1 MENGGISFKL
11 SEMNHAAGSRYPV
24 RVWASLA
31 GILCSAITPWTA
43 LATENDWTIPEEFSY
58 PKPLQISE
66 GSEKMARAQAYYLQA
81 LLDEETDGPEK
92 ALASKREVLN
102 WDPGF
107 TALSVEVAQH
117 LLRGGDTAEAL
128 SVLKDATKAAPH
140 EDAPTHA
147 LAGIYLRQ
155 LQKPALA
162 EKFALQALERN
173 PNDPTIY
180 ETLWEIYRST
190 GQNQKIEN
198 LIQKASRSDSK
209 DYLYWLGIA
218 DIRIRDSTRANGKS
232 NEAVL
237 DRIASL
243 VDKAVKLTG
252 EEPEAIAKTA
262 DYYTLCKRNEEA
274 KVLYRK
280 ALAAN
285 GNLPGI
291 REKLADCLIQEGDS
305 DEAARILEEIIKQ
318 NPLYLA
324 AYDQLARIDL
334 EQGNPVAAMSN
345 MRQALLL
352 APIDPR
358 RQEEIIHTAFRAG
371 EYETALQ
378 FAIEGEKKFP
388 FMLGFTLLRAVAL
401 SQKQDHPAAL
411 LAFERTLVEASISS
425 PEILDAAFYIS
436 YGSAAEKAGDH
447 VKAAE
452 LLKKAIAL
460 DPLNSAE
467 ACNYLGYMWAERNE
481 NLDEAERLIMQ
492 AVQLDPSNGAY
503 MDSLGWVWL
512 CQGKFSKA
520 LAELMRAAE
529 AMKNPDPVIFE
540 HIGDAHEKL
549 GRTADA
555 LHYWQKALQLETH
568 NASLAEKIDRNAS
581 KVARQPT
588 DKTTARP

>member
-1 MENGGISFKL
+1 MENGSISFKL
-11 SEMNHAAGSRYPV
+11 SEMNHAAGLRYPV

-243 VDKAVKLTG
+243 VDKAAKLTG

-568 NASLAEKIDRNAS
+568 NTSLAEKIDRNAS
-581 KVARQPT
+581 KVARQPS

>member
-11 SEMNHAAGSRYPV
+11 SEMNHAAGLRYPV
-24 RVWASLA
+24 RVWAFLA

-243 VDKAVKLTG
+243 VDKAAKLTG

-568 NASLAEKIDRNAS
+568 NTSLAEKIDRNAS

>member
-243 VDKAVKLTG
+243 VDKAAKLTG

>member
-1 MENGGISFKL
+1 MENGSISFKL
-11 SEMNHAAGSRYPV
+11 SEMNHAAGLRYPV

-243 VDKAVKLTG
+243 VDKAAKLTG

-568 NASLAEKIDRNAS
+568 NTSLAEKIDRNAS

>member
-31 GILCSAITPWTA
+31 GILCFAITPWTA

-243 VDKAVKLTG
+243 VDKAAKLTG

>member
-11 SEMNHAAGSRYPV
+11 SEMNHAAGLRYPV

-243 VDKAVKLTG
+243 VDKAAKLTG

-568 NASLAEKIDRNAS
+568 NTSLAEKIDRNAS

>member
-1 MENGGISFKL
+1 
-11 SEMNHAAGSRYPV
+11 
-24 RVWASLA
+24 
-31 GILCSAITPWTA
+31 LCSAITPWTA

-92 ALASKREVLN
+92 ALASNREVLN

-218 DIRIRDSTRANGKS
+218 DIRIRDSTRATGKS

-243 VDKAVKLTG
+243 VDKAAKLTG

-581 KVARQPT
+581 KVARQPS

>member
-1 MENGGISFKL
+1 MENGSISFKL
-11 SEMNHAAGSRYPV
+11 SEMNHAAGLRYPV

-243 VDKAVKLTG
+243 VDKAAKLTG

-334 EQGNPVAAMSN
+334 EQGNPVAAISN

-568 NASLAEKIDRNAS
+568 NTSLAEKIDRNAS
-581 KVARQPT
+581 KVARQPS

>member
-1 MENGGISFKL
+1 MENGSISFKL

-243 VDKAVKLTG
+243 VDKAAKLTG

-388 FMLGFTLLRAVAL
+388 FMIGFTLLRAVAL

-411 LAFERTLVEASISS
+411 LAFERTLVEASVSS
-425 PEILDAAFYIS
+425 PEIIDAAFYIS
-436 YGSAAEKAGDH
+436 YGSAAEKAGDA

-512 CQGKFSKA
+512 RQGKFSKA

-549 GRTADA
+549 GRAADA

>member
-1 MENGGISFKL
+1 
-11 SEMNHAAGSRYPV
+11 
-24 RVWASLA
+24 
-31 GILCSAITPWTA
+31 
-43 LATENDWTIPEEFSY
+43 
-58 PKPLQISE
+58 
-66 GSEKMARAQAYYLQA
+66 
-81 LLDEETDGPEK
+81 
-92 ALASKREVLN
+92 
-102 WDPGF
+102 
-107 TALSVEVAQH
+107 
-117 LLRGGDTAEAL
+117 
-128 SVLKDATKAAPH
+128 
-140 EDAPTHA
+140 
-147 LAGIYLRQ
+147 
-155 LQKPALA
+155 
-162 EKFALQALERN
+162 
-173 PNDPTIY
+173 
-180 ETLWEIYRST
+180 
-190 GQNQKIEN
+190 
-198 LIQKASRSDSK
+198 
-209 DYLYWLGIA
+209 
-218 DIRIRDSTRANGKS
+218 
-232 NEAVL
+232 
-237 DRIASL
+237 
-243 VDKAVKLTG
+243 VDKAAKLTG

-262 DYYTLCKRNEEA
+262 HYYTLCKRNEEA

-285 GNLPGI
+285 GNMPGI

-318 NPLYLA
+318 NPLHLA
-324 AYDQLARIDL
+324 AYDQLARIHL
-334 EQGNPVAAMSN
+334 EQGNPPAAISN

-358 RQEEIIHTAFRAG
+358 RQEEIIHAAFRAG

-388 FMLGFTLLRAVAL
+388 FMIGFTLLRAVAL

-411 LAFERTLVEASISS
+411 LAFERTLVEASVSS
-425 PEILDAAFYIS
+425 PEILDTAFYIS
-436 YGSAAEKAGDH
+436 YGSAAEKAGDP

-492 AVQLDPSNGAY
+492 AVQLDSSNGAY

-512 CQGKFSKA
+512 RQGKFSKA

-568 NASLAEKIDRNAS
+568 NTSLAEKIDRNAS
-581 KVARQPT
+581 KVARQPS

>member
-198 LIQKASRSDSK
+198 LLQKASRGDSK

-218 DIRIRDSTRANGKS
+218 DIRIHDSTRANGKS

-243 VDKAVKLTG
+243 VDKAAKLTG
-252 EEPEAIAKTA
+252 DEPEAIAKTA

-334 EQGNPVAAMSN
+334 EQGNPAAAMSN

-568 NASLAEKIDRNAS
+568 NATLAEKIDRNAS

>member
-1 MENGGISFKL
+1 
-11 SEMNHAAGSRYPV
+11 MNHAAGLRYPV

-243 VDKAVKLTG
+243 VDKAAKLTG

-568 NASLAEKIDRNAS
+568 NTSLAEKIDRNAS

>member
-1 MENGGISFKL
+1 MENGSISFKL

-243 VDKAVKLTG
+243 VDKAAKLTG

>member
-1 MENGGISFKL
+1 
-11 SEMNHAAGSRYPV
+11 
-24 RVWASLA
+24 
-31 GILCSAITPWTA
+31 
-43 LATENDWTIPEEFSY
+43 
-58 PKPLQISE
+58 
-66 GSEKMARAQAYYLQA
+66 
-81 LLDEETDGPEK
+81 
-92 ALASKREVLN
+92 LN

-198 LIQKASRSDSK
+198 LIQKASHGDSK

-232 NEAVL
+232 NEALL

-243 VDKAVKLTG
+243 VDKAAKLTG

-262 DYYTLCKRNEEA
+262 HYYTLCKRNEEA

-285 GNLPGI
+285 GNMPGI

-318 NPLYLA
+318 NPLHLA
-324 AYDQLARIDL
+324 AYDQLARIHL
-334 EQGNPVAAMSN
+334 EQGNPPAAISN

-358 RQEEIIHTAFRAG
+358 RQEEIIHAAFRAG

-388 FMLGFTLLRAVAL
+388 FMIGFTLLRAVAL

-411 LAFERTLVEASISS
+411 LAFERTLVEASVSS
-425 PEILDAAFYIS
+425 PEILDTAFYIS
-436 YGSAAEKAGDH
+436 YGSAAEKAGDP

-492 AVQLDPSNGAY
+492 AVQLDSSNGAY

-512 CQGKFSKA
+512 RQGKFSKA

-568 NASLAEKIDRNAS
+568 NTSLAEKIDRNAS
-581 KVARQPT
+581 KVARQPS

>member
-1 MENGGISFKL
+1 MENGSISFKL
-11 SEMNHAAGSRYPV
+11 SEMNHAAGLRYPV

-243 VDKAVKLTG
+243 VDKAAKLTG

>member
-11 SEMNHAAGSRYPV
+11 YEMNHAAGSRYPV
-24 RVWASLA
+24 RVWATLA

-43 LATENDWTIPEEFSY
+43 LATENDLTVPEEFSY
-58 PKPLQISE
+58 PNPLQISE

-198 LIQKASRSDSK
+198 LIQKASHGDSK

-232 NEAVL
+232 NEALL

-243 VDKAVKLTG
+243 VDKAAKLTG

-262 DYYTLCKRNEEA
+262 HYYTLCKRNEEA

-285 GNLPGI
+285 GNMPGI

-318 NPLYLA
+318 NPLHLA
-324 AYDQLARIDL
+324 AYDQLARIHL
-334 EQGNPVAAMSN
+334 EQGNPPAAISN

-358 RQEEIIHTAFRAG
+358 RQEEIIHAAFRAG

-388 FMLGFTLLRAVAL
+388 FMIGFTLLRAVAL

-411 LAFERTLVEASISS
+411 LAFERTLVEASVSS

-436 YGSAAEKAGDH
+436 YGSAAEKAGDP

-492 AVQLDPSNGAY
+492 AVQLDSSNGAY

-512 CQGKFSKA
+512 RQGKFSKA

-568 NASLAEKIDRNAS
+568 NTSLAEKIDRNAS
-581 KVARQPT
+581 KVARQPS